1 MSKLYLGID
10 VGSVSANTVILNDQ
24 GKVLEEHYT
33 RIKGQPLK
41 TVQKILEEILTRI
54 PPERFHSISFTG
66 TGGKLLSEIL
76 EGHFVNEIIA
86 QAKAVQHFYPEIRT
100 IIDIGGEDSKLI
112 FVEEENGH
120 YKISDFSMNTL
131 CAAGTGSFLD
141 QQASRLGFTI
151 EEFGEIALKSENPPR
166 IAGRCSVFAKSDMI
180 HLQQIA
186 TPDYDI
192 VAGLCYAL
200 ARNFKSNI
208 GKGKTF
214 LKPVSFQGG
223 VAANV
228 GMRKAFQ
235 DVLELSDGDLIIP
248 KHFASMGAIGAVL
261 VTQESKHPKKTGT
274 LNLTAVKEYL
284 LHHQEK
290 EVPLQPLCLSSNHL
304 SPSPLPSPIEGEGGK
319 SDSPIKGEGEVR
331 GSPLRGEGEVR
342 GSPMQG
348 EGVGNAYPIKGEW
361 AVSDS
366 TSGGEVEKSEKIEAY
381 LGLDVGSI
389 STNLVVIDKNKRVLS
404 KRYLMT
410 AGRPIEAVRTGLQEI
425 GAEIGDRVE
434 IKGVGTTGSGR
445 YLTADFVGADL
456 VRNEITAQ
464 ATAAVY
470 IDPAVDTIFEIGG
483 QDSKYI
489 SIDNRVVVDFEMNKV
504 CAAGTGSFLEEQ
516 AEKLDISIKEEFGK
530 LALSAGEPVRMG
542 ERCTVFIESDLV
554 HHQQRGAPKDNLV
567 AGLSYSIVQN
577 YLNRVVGDRRIG
589 DRIFFQ
595 GGTAFNKG
603 VVAAFEK
610 VLGKEIIVPENH
622 DVTGAIG
629 VAILSMEERTWDHS
643 GFKGFDLSQR
653 RYEQTSF
660 ECKSCP
666 NLCLIRKVSVEGEKP
681 LFYGSRCEKYDV
693 IKRTKG
699 TNLPD
704 LFEEREKM
712 LFASYER
719 EEDLPADAPE
729 IGIPRILYLHEMMP
743 FWKAFFA
750 ELGYRVVLSDP
761 TNKELIRKGV
771 ENVVAET
778 CFPIKVSH
786 GHALNLLE
794 KGVKRIFLPSIVN
807 LKSPHP
813 EIPISTACPYAQ
825 AFPYAVHSSIDF
837 KKDDVQ
843 VLQPI
848 FHFRFGRDHLEK
860 ELVEFGKT
868 LRRGS
873 KQVKRALGKAERFQA
888 KFYQSLLN
896 RGKEILNQIDPDEKA
911 MVIIGRPYNSCDP
924 GVNLEMPKKLK
935 DLGVLAIPMDFLP
948 LDSVKPT
955 KEIQEMYWRYGQKI
969 LSAGKIINE
978 DPRLYAV
985 YITNFGC
992 GPDSFINHFYRDL
1005 SKGKPHL
1012 QLEIDEHSADA
1023 GAITRCE
1030 AFLDSLKNAKKTK
1043 PNGLEKEKP
1052 TTDRTKKIYIPYMY
1066 DAAYAVA
1073 AAFHAC
1079 GVEAEVIPESNEET
1093 LYWGRKLT
1101 SGKECYPCILTTGDM
1116 VKTVKDPNFDHE
1128 KAAFFMPS
1136 GNGPC
1141 RFGQY
1146 HRFHRLVLDD
1156 LGFHHVPIYA
1166 PNQDETLYND
1176 LGIMG
1181 SQFSRLAWQGIVAVD
1196 LLMKKLLETRPYE
1209 KEKGRGNQIYAESL
1223 NRVCEAIRTGNDLR
1237 EVLHRSLESFAKVE
1251 VESPGTKPLIGIVG
1265 EIYVRLN
1272 RFSNEEV
1279 VRKIEQFG
1287 GEAWMAPMTEWV
1299 LYVNTISKKRSL
1311 QKKSFSNLLK
1321 VFLTDYYQKKDEHHL
1336 EKVFKHHLRNFGE
1349 PKTRAIF
1356 KRAKPYIDSSF
1367 EGEAI
1372 LSIGKSIDFA
1382 KRGASGIIN
1391 IMPFTCMPGT
1401 IVSALLKRYQE
1412 EHNNIPILNMAYDGQ
1427 EQTNT
1432 LTRLEAF
1439 MHQAREFQI
1448 RKSKKI

>member
-1 MSKLYLGID
+1 MKSLYLGID
-10 VGSVSANTVILNDQ
+10 VGSVSANTVILDEHWD
-24 GKVLEEHYT
+24 VLEEHYT
-33 RIKGQPLK
+33 RIKGQPLQ
-41 TVQKILEEILTRI
+41 TVQKVLEKVLKRI
-54 PPERFHSISFTG
+54 PLEQFHSISFTG
-66 TGGKLLSEIL
+66 TGGKLLSEL
-76 EGHFVNEIIA
+76 LGGHFINEIIA
-86 QAKAVQHFYPEIRT
+86 QAKAVQSFYPKVRT
-100 IIDIGGEDSKLI
+100 IIDMGGEDSKLI
-112 FVEEENGH
+112 LIEEEEGRF
-120 YKISDFSMNTL
+120 KISDFSMNTL

-141 QQASRLGFTI
+141 QQASRLGLSI
-151 EEFGEIALKSENPPR
+151 EEFGQLALKSTNPPR
-166 IAGRCSVFAKSDMI
+166 IAGRCSVFAKTDMI

-214 LKPVSFQGG
+214 VKPVSFQGG

-228 GMRKAFQ
+228 GMQKAFL
-235 DVLELSDGDLIIP
+235 DVLELSDGELIIP
-248 KHFASMGAIGAVL
+248 KHFASMGAIGAIL
-261 VTQESKHPKKTGT
+261 VAQE
-274 LNLTAVKEYL
+274 
-284 LHHQEK
+284 EK
-290 EVPLQPLCLSSNHL
+290 ENKGEWIGLSRLHQYLRDHREELASLKRLSLSSRHL
-304 SPSPLPSPIEGEGGK
+304 VLPRPSPFN
-319 SDSPIKGEGEVR
+319 GEGEE
-331 GSPLRGEGEVR
+331 SEGL
-342 GSPMQG
+342 G
-348 EGVGNAYPIKGEW
+348 K
-361 AVSDS
+361 
-366 TSGGEVEKSEKIEAY
+366 KKIEAY

-389 STNLVVIDKNKRVLS
+389 STNLVVIDQEKRVLA

-410 AGRPIEAVRTGLQEI
+410 AGRPIEAVRIGLQEI
-425 GAEIGDRVE
+425 GEEIGDQVE

-464 ATAAVY
+464 ATAAIY
-470 IDPAVDTIFEIGG
+470 IDPKVDTIFEIGG

-489 SIDNRVVVDFEMNKV
+489 SVDNGVVVDFEMNKV

-516 AEKLDISIKEEFGK
+516 AEKLDVSIKEEFGS
-530 LALSAGEPVRMG
+530 LALSAEEPVRMG

-554 HHQQRGAPKDNLV
+554 HHQQRGAQKDDLI

-589 DRIFFQ
+589 NRIFFQ
-595 GGTAFNKG
+595 GGTAFNRG

-610 VLGKEIIVPENH
+610 VLDKDIIVPENH

-629 VAILSMEERTWDHS
+629 VAILAMEERTWEQS

-660 ECKSCP
+660 ECKGCP

-699 TNLPD
+699 SAIPD
-704 LFEEREKM
+704 LFEEREKI
-712 LFASYER
+712 LFAPYEG
-719 EEDLPADAPE
+719 EERLPSHAQE
-729 IGIPRILYLHEMMP
+729 IGIPRILYFHEMFP
-743 FWKAFFA
+743 FWKAFFT
-750 ELGYRVVLSDP
+750 ELGYRVILSDV

-786 GHALNLLE
+786 GHVLNLLE

-807 LKSPHP
+807 LKSSHP
-813 EIPISTACPYAQ
+813 EIPNSSACPYAQ
-825 AFPYAVHSSIDF
+825 SFPYAVPSSIDF
-837 KKDDVQ
+837 KKSNVK

-848 FHFRFGRDHLEK
+848 LHFGFGREYLEK
-860 ELVEFGKT
+860 ELVGFAKS
-868 LRRGS
+868 LQRGS
-873 KQVKRALGKAERFQA
+873 KQVKKAIEKAERFQA
-888 KFYQSLLN
+888 LFNQSMLN
-896 RGKEILNQIDPDEKA
+896 RGKEVLDQVGVNGKI
-911 MVIIGRPYNSCDP
+911 MVIVGRPYNSCDS
-924 GVNLEMPKKLK
+924 GVNLEIPKKLR
-935 DLGVLAIPMDFLP
+935 DLGVLSIPMDFLP
-948 LDSVKPT
+948 LESVAPS
-955 KEIQEMYWRYGQKI
+955 KEIREMYWRYGQRI
-969 LSAGKIINE
+969 LAAGMIIKE
-978 DPRLYAV
+978 DPRLYGV

-992 GPDSFINHFYRDL
+992 GPDSFISHFFRDL
-1005 SKGKPHL
+1005 SKGKPYL

-1030 AFLDSLKNAKKTK
+1030 AFLDSLKNVEVKESFPSKTERAK
-1043 PNGLEKEKP
+1043 
-1052 TTDRTKKIYIPYMY
+1052 TDRTKKIYIPYMC
-1066 DAAYAVA
+1066 DHSFPVA
-1073 AAFHAC
+1073 AAFKAC
-1079 GVEAEVIPESNEET
+1079 GVEAEVFPESDEET

-1116 VKTVKDPNFDHE
+1116 VKLVKDPNFDHQR
-1128 KAAFFMPS
+1128 AAFFMPS

-1156 LGFHHVPIYA
+1156 LGFHHVPIYS
-1166 PNQDETLYND
+1166 PNQDETLYSD

-1181 SQFSRLAWQGIVAVD
+1181 SKFTRLGWQGIVAVD

-1209 KEKGRGNQIYAESL
+1209 KEKGKTDQVYQKSLKRISEVILQGENLEESL
-1223 NRVCEAIRTGNDLR
+1223 QRSIEDFNEI
-1237 EVLHRSLESFAKVE
+1237 EVNGL
-1251 VESPGTKPLIGIVG
+1251 GTKPLIGIVG
-1265 EIYVRLN
+1265 EIFVRLN
-1272 RFSNEEV
+1272 RFANEDV
-1279 VRKIEQFG
+1279 IRKIEQFG
-1287 GEAWMAPMTEWV
+1287 GEAWIAPLTEWI
-1299 LYVNTISKKRSL
+1299 LYVNTIAKQRSL
-1311 QKKSFSNLLK
+1311 KNKSFSNLLK

-1336 EKVFKHHLRNFGE
+1336 EKIFKGQLKNFGE
-1349 PKTRAIF
+1349 PKTRSIF
-1356 KRAKPYIDSSF
+1356 RRAKPYLDSSF

-1372 LSIGKSIDFA
+1372 LSVGKTIDFA
-1382 KRGASGIIN
+1382 KRGASGIVN

-1401 IVSALLKRYQE
+1401 IVSTILKRYQE
-1412 EHNNIPILNMAYDGQ
+1412 ENNNIPILNMAYDGQ

-1439 MHQAREFQI
+1439 MYQAKGFQN
-1448 RKSKKI
+1448 RRNSRA

>member
-1 MSKLYLGID
+1 MERLYLGID
-10 VGSVSANTVILNDQ
+10 IGSVSANTVILNDREE
-24 GKVLEEHYT
+24 VLEEHYD
-33 RIKGQPLK
+33 RLKGQPLQ
-41 TVQKILEEILTRI
+41 TVQRILEEILRRI
-54 PPERFHSISFTG
+54 PAEQFYSVSFTG
-66 TGGKLLSEIL
+66 IGGKLASELLGGNFI
-76 EGHFVNEIIA
+76 NEIIA
-86 QAKAVQHFYPEIRT
+86 QAKAVQKLYPQVRT

-112 FVEEENGH
+112 FLEEEDGRL
-120 YKISDFSMNTL
+120 KISDFSMNTL

-141 QQASRLGFTI
+141 QQASRLGLTI
-151 EEFGEIALKSENPPR
+151 EEFGELALKSKNPPR

-214 LKPVSFQGG
+214 VKPVIFQGG

-228 GMRKAFQ
+228 GMRKAFM
-235 DVLELSDGDLIIP
+235 DVLELSEGDLIIP
-248 KHFASMGAIGAVL
+248 QYFASMGAIGAVL
-261 VTQESKHPKKTGT
+261 VSRENKESKT
-274 LNLTAVKEYL
+274 LKRLDLTHLKDYL
-284 LHHQEK
+284 ARYQEK
-290 EVPLQPLCLSSNHL
+290 EKPLPPLSL
-304 SPSPLPSPIEGEGGK
+304 SPHHL
-319 SDSPIKGEGEVR
+319 
-331 GSPLRGEGEVR
+331 GSPHRHSNPGCHPETPKVD
-342 GSPMQG
+342 P
-348 EGVGNAYPIKGEW
+348 P
-361 AVSDS
+361 
-366 TSGGEVEKSEKIEAY
+366 SGEKIEAY

-410 AGRPIEAVRTGLQEI
+410 AGRPIEAIRKGLQEI
-425 GAEIGDRVE
+425 GEEIGDRVE

-464 ATAAVY
+464 ATAAIH
-470 IDPAVDTIFEIGG
+470 IDPKVDTIFEIGG

-489 SIDNRVVVDFEMNKV
+489 SIDNGVVVDFEMNKV

-516 AEKLDISIKEEFGK
+516 AEKLDISIKEEFGA
-530 LALSAGEPVRMG
+530 LALSAKEPVRMG

-554 HHQQRGAPKDNLV
+554 HHQQRGAEKDDLV

-610 VLGKEIIVPENH
+610 VLGKPIIVPPDH

-629 VAILSMEERTWDHS
+629 VAILAMEERTWERS
-643 GFKGFDLSQR
+643 SFKGFDLSRR

-660 ECKSCP
+660 ECKGCA
-666 NLCLIRKVSVEGEKP
+666 NYCLIRKVSVEGEKP

-699 TNLPD
+699 SNLPD
-704 LFEEREKM
+704 LFQERERM
-712 LFASYER
+712 LFAPYEG
-719 EEDLPADAPE
+719 EETLPPDAPE
-729 IGIPRILYLHEMMP
+729 MGIPRILFLHELFP
-743 FWKAFFA
+743 FWKAFFT

-771 ENVVAET
+771 ENVVSET

-786 GHALNLLE
+786 GHILNLLE
-794 KGVKRIFLPSIVN
+794 KGVKRVFLPSIIN
-807 LKSPHP
+807 LKSSHP
-813 EIPISTACPYAQ
+813 EIPTNTACPYAQ
-825 AFPYAVHSSIDF
+825 ALPYAVHSSIDF
-837 KKDDVQ
+837 KKNGVE

-848 FHFRFGRDHLEK
+848 FHFGFGRETLEK
-860 ELVEFGKT
+860 ELIRFGKA
-868 LRRGS
+868 LRRDA
-873 KQVKRALGKAERFQA
+873 KQVGRALEKAERFQA
-888 KFYQSLLN
+888 LFYQSLLN
-896 RGKEILNQIDPDEKA
+896 RGKEILEQIRPDEKA
-911 MVIIGRPYNSCDP
+911 MVIVGRPYNSCDS
-924 GVNLEMPKKLK
+924 GVNLDIPKKLR
-935 DLGVLAIPMDFLP
+935 DLGVLPIPMDFLP

-955 KEIQEMYWRYGQKI
+955 SEIREMYWRYGQKI
-969 LSAGKIINE
+969 LSAGMIIND

-992 GPDSFINHFYRDL
+992 GPDSFISHFFREL
-1005 SKGKPHL
+1005 SKEKPYL

-1030 AFLDSLKNAKKTK
+1030 AFLDSLKNVRLKRVPLVEKTRPK
-1043 PNGLEKEKP
+1043 
-1052 TTDRTKKIYIPYMY
+1052 TDRTKKIYIPYMC
-1066 DAAYAVA
+1066 DHSFAVA
-1073 AAFHAC
+1073 AAFQAC
-1079 GVEAEVIPESNEET
+1079 GVEAEVFPESDEET
-1093 LYWGRKLT
+1093 LYWGRKFT

-1116 VKTVKDPNFDHE
+1116 VKLLKDPNFDHE
-1128 KAAFFMPS
+1128 RAAFFMPS

-1146 HRFHRLVLDD
+1146 HRFHRLVLDQ
-1156 LGFHHVPIYA
+1156 LGFKHVPIYS
-1166 PNQDETLYND
+1166 PNQDETLYSD

-1181 SQFSRLAWQGIVAVD
+1181 SQFTRLGWQGIVAVD
-1196 LLMKKLLETRPYE
+1196 LLMKKVLETRPYE
-1209 KEKGRGNQIYAESL
+1209 KRKGETDEIYQKSLDRVCKAIREGGDLEEALKESL
-1223 NRVCEAIRTGNDLR
+1223 KDFIQI
-1237 EVLHRSLESFAKVE
+1237 EVDGVGER
-1251 VESPGTKPLIGIVG
+1251 PLIGIVG
-1265 EIYVRLN
+1265 EIFVRLN
-1272 RFSNEEV
+1272 RFANENV
-1279 VRKIEQFG
+1279 IRKIEQFG
-1287 GEAWMAPMTEWV
+1287 GEAWIAPLTEWIF
-1299 LYVNTISKKRSL
+1299 YVNTISKERSL
-1311 QKKSFSNLLK
+1311 RKKSFSNLLR
-1321 VFLTDYYQKKDEHHL
+1321 VFLTDYYQKKDEHRL
-1336 EKVFKHHLRNFGE
+1336 EKIFKGSLRNFGE
-1349 PKTRAIF
+1349 PKTKVLF
-1356 KRAKPYIDSSF
+1356 KKAKPYLDYSF

-1372 LSIGKSIDFA
+1372 LSIGKTIDFA
-1382 KRGASGIIN
+1382 KRGVSGIVN

-1401 IVSALLKRYQE
+1401 IVSTIMKRYRE
-1412 EHNNIPILNMAYDGQ
+1412 ENNNIPILNMAYDGQ

-1439 MHQAREFQI
+1439 MHQAKEFQK
-1448 RKSKKI
+1448 RRVKIL

>member
-1 MSKLYLGID
+1 MKSLYLGID
-10 VGSVSANTVILNDQ
+10 VGSVSANTVILDDHRN
-24 GKVLEEHYT
+24 VLEEHYT
-33 RIKGQPLK
+33 RIKGQPLQ
-41 TVQKILEEILTRI
+41 TVQRVLEEILRRI
-54 PPERFHSISFTG
+54 PLEQFHSISFTG
-66 TGGKLLSEIL
+66 TGGKLLSELLGGNFI
-76 EGHFVNEIIA
+76 NEIIA
-86 QAKAVQHFYPEIRT
+86 QAKAVQYFYPQVRT

-112 FVEEENGH
+112 LIEEEGGRS
-120 YKISDFSMNTL
+120 KISDFSMNTL

-141 QQASRLGFTI
+141 QQASRLGLTI
-151 EEFGEIALKSENPPR
+151 EEFGQLALKSTTPPR

-186 TPDYDI
+186 TPDHDI

-208 GKGKTF
+208 GKGKVF
-214 LKPVSFQGG
+214 VKPVSFQGG

-228 GMRKAFQ
+228 GMRKAFMG
-235 DVLELSDGDLIIP
+235 VLELSDGELIVP
-248 KHFASMGAIGAVL
+248 EHFTSMGAIGAIL
-261 VTQESKHPKKTGT
+261 VAQEDKESKQGWNGLSRLHQ
-274 LNLTAVKEYL
+274 YL
-284 LHHQEK
+284 QNHRDEQA
-290 EVPLQPLCLSSNHL
+290 PLQSLSL
-304 SPSPLPSPIEGEGGK
+304 SPHHLASPPSSPFDGERNEALSLEGE
-319 SDSPIKGEGEVR
+319 R
-331 GSPLRGEGEVR
+331 
-342 GSPMQG
+342 
-348 EGVGNAYPIKGEW
+348 
-361 AVSDS
+361 
-366 TSGGEVEKSEKIEAY
+366 IEAY

-389 STNLVVIDKNKRVLS
+389 STNLVVIDREKRVLA

-410 AGRPIEAVRTGLQEI
+410 AGRPIEAVRIGLQEI
-425 GAEIGDRVE
+425 GEEIGDRVE

-464 ATAAVY
+464 ATAAIY
-470 IDPAVDTIFEIGG
+470 IDPGVDTIFEIGG

-489 SIDNRVVVDFEMNKV
+489 SIDNGVVVDFEMNKV

-516 AEKLDISIKEEFGK
+516 AEKLDISIKEEFGR
-530 LALSAGEPVRMG
+530 LALSAGKPVRMG

-554 HHQQRGAPKDNLV
+554 HHQQRGAKKDDLI

-589 DRIFFQ
+589 NRIFFQ

-610 VLGKEIIVPENH
+610 VLDKVIIVPENH

-629 VAILSMEERTWDHS
+629 VAILAREERTWEKS

-660 ECKSCP
+660 ECKGCP

-699 TNLPD
+699 SAIPD

-712 LFASYER
+712 LSAPYEG
-719 EEDLPADAPE
+719 EEKLPAHAPE
-729 IGIPRILYLHEMMP
+729 IGIPRILYFHEMFP
-743 FWKAFFA
+743 FWKAFFT
-750 ELGYRVVLSDP
+750 ELGYRVVLSDV

-786 GHALNLLE
+786 GHVLNLLE

-807 LKSPHP
+807 LKTPHP
-813 EIPISTACPYAQ
+813 EIPNSAACPYAQ
-825 AFPYAVHSSIDF
+825 SFPYAVPSSIDF
-837 KKDDVQ
+837 KKNDVKM
-843 VLQPI
+843 LQPI
-848 FHFRFGRDHLEK
+848 LHFGFGKENLEK
-860 ELVEFGKT
+860 ELVKFGKS
-868 LRRGS
+868 LHRGP
-873 KQVKRALGKAERFQA
+873 KRAKKALEKAERFQA
-888 KFYQSLLN
+888 LFYQSMLN
-896 RGKEILNQIDPDEKA
+896 RGREVLNQAGPNDKV
-911 MVIIGRPYNSCDP
+911 MVIVGRPYNSCDS
-924 GVNLEMPKKLK
+924 GVNLEIPKKLR
-935 DLGVLAIPMDFLP
+935 DLGVLPIPMDFLP
-948 LDSVKPT
+948 LESVAPT
-955 KEIQEMYWRYGQKI
+955 EEIREMYWRYGQRI
-969 LSAGKIINE
+969 LAAGKIIKE

-992 GPDSFINHFYRDL
+992 GPDSFISHFFRDL
-1005 SKGKPHL
+1005 SKGKPYL

-1030 AFLDSLKNAKKTK
+1030 AFLDSLKNVEAKKIPSLK
-1043 PNGLEKEKP
+1043 REKAK
-1052 TTDRTKKIYIPYMY
+1052 TDRTKKIYIPYMC
-1066 DAAYAVA
+1066 DHSFPVA
-1073 AAFHAC
+1073 AAFRAC
-1079 GVEAEVIPESNEET
+1079 GVDADVFPESDEET

-1116 VKTVKDPNFDHE
+1116 VKLVKDPNFDHE
-1128 KAAFFMPS
+1128 RAAFFMPS

-1156 LGFHHVPIYA
+1156 LGFHHVPVYS
-1166 PNQDETLYND
+1166 PNQDETLYRD

-1181 SQFSRLAWQGIVAVD
+1181 SQFTRLGWQGIVAVD

-1209 KEKGRGNQIYAESL
+1209 KEKGKTDQVYQRSLKRICETILEGGDLTETLYKSIEDFNQI
-1223 NRVCEAIRTGNDLR
+1223 
-1237 EVLHRSLESFAKVE
+1237 E
-1251 VESPGTKPLIGIVG
+1251 VEGLGTKPLIGIVG
-1265 EIYVRLN
+1265 EIFVRLN
-1272 RFSNEEV
+1272 RFANENA

-1287 GEAWMAPMTEWV
+1287 GEAWIAPLTEWI
-1299 LYVNTISKKRSL
+1299 LYVNTIAKKRSL
-1311 QKKSFSNLLK
+1311 KKKSFSNLLK

-1336 EKVFKHHLRNFGE
+1336 EKIFKGHLRKIGE
-1349 PKTRAIF
+1349 PKTQSIF
-1356 KRAKPYIDSSF
+1356 KKAKPYIDSSF

-1372 LSIGKSIDFA
+1372 LSVGKTIDFS
-1382 KRGASGIIN
+1382 KRGASGIVN

-1401 IVSALLKRYQE
+1401 IVSTLLKRYRE
-1412 EHNNIPILNMAYDGQ
+1412 ENNNIPILNMTYDGQ

-1439 MHQAREFQI
+1439 MYQAKEFQT
-1448 RKSKKI
+1448 RKNKTA

>member
-1 MSKLYLGID
+1 MKSLYLGID
-10 VGSVSANTVILNDQ
+10 VGSVSTNTILMDNDRN
-24 GKVLEEHYT
+24 VLEEHYT
-33 RIKGQPLK
+33 RIKGQPLQ
-41 TVQKILEEILTRI
+41 TVQKVLEEILRRI
-54 PPERFHSISFTG
+54 SHEQFHSVSFTG
-66 TGGKLLSEIL
+66 TGGKLLADL
-76 EGHFVNEIIA
+76 LGGHFINEIIA
-86 QAKAVQHFYPEIRT
+86 QARAIQYFYPQVRT

-112 FVEEENGH
+112 LIEEEERRF
-120 YKISDFSMNTL
+120 KISDFSMNTL

-141 QQASRLGFTI
+141 QQASRLGLTI
-151 EEFGEIALKSENPPR
+151 EEFGQLALKSTNPPR

-208 GKGKTF
+208 GKGKKF
-214 LKPVSFQGG
+214 VKPISFQGG
-223 VAANV
+223 VAANA
-228 GMRKAFQ
+228 GMQKAFL
-235 DVLELSDGDLIIP
+235 DVLEVSDGELIVP
-248 KHFASMGAIGAVL
+248 NHFASMGAIGAVL
-261 VTQESKHPKKTGT
+261 VALEDKKSKKEWLG
-274 LNLTAVKEYL
+274 LNRLNQYL
-284 LHHQEK
+284 KDHRDEQASLK
-290 EVPLQPLCLSSNHL
+290 PLSL
-304 SPSPLPSPIEGEGGK
+304 SPHHLIRRGQISLPS
-319 SDSPIKGEGEVR
+319 
-331 GSPLRGEGEVR
+331 
-342 GSPMQG
+342 Q
-348 EGVGNAYPIKGEW
+348 N
-361 AVSDS
+361 
-366 TSGGEVEKSEKIEAY
+366 SGGEKIEAY

-389 STNLVVIDKNKRVLS
+389 STNLVVIDKEKRVLA

-410 AGRPIEAVRTGLQEI
+410 AGRPIEAVRVGLQEI
-425 GAEIGDRVE
+425 GEEIGDRVE

-464 ATAAVY
+464 ATAAIH
-470 IDPAVDTIFEIGG
+470 IDPKVDTIFEIGG

-489 SIDNRVVVDFEMNKV
+489 SVDNGVVVDFEMNKV

-516 AEKLDISIKEEFGK
+516 AEKLDISIKEEFGA
-530 LALSAGEPVRMG
+530 LALSAEEPVRMG

-554 HHQQRGAPKDNLV
+554 HHQQSGAQRDDLI

-577 YLNRVVGDRRIG
+577 YLNRVVGDRRVG
-589 DRIFFQ
+589 NRIFFQ

-610 VLGKEIIVPENH
+610 VLDKEIIVPENH

-629 VAILSMEERTWDHS
+629 VALLALEEQAWERS

-653 RYEQTSF
+653 HYEQTSF
-660 ECKSCP
+660 ECKGCP

-699 TNLPD
+699 SAIPD

-712 LFASYER
+712 LLAPYEG
-719 EEDLPADAPE
+719 EEKLPPDAPE
-729 IGIPRILYLHEMMP
+729 IGIPQILNFHEMLP
-743 FWKAFFA
+743 FWKAFFS
-750 ELGYRVVLSDP
+750 ELGYRVILSDV

-771 ENVVAET
+771 ENVVSET

-786 GHALNLLE
+786 GHVLNLLE

-807 LKSPHP
+807 LKPSHL
-813 EIPISTACPYAQ
+813 EIPNSSACPYAQ
-825 AFPYAVHSSIDF
+825 SFPYAAPSSIDF
-837 KKDDVQ
+837 KKAHAK

-848 FHFRFGRDHLEK
+848 LHFGEGRDYLEK
-860 ELVEFGKT
+860 ELVDFG
-868 LRRGS
+868 RS
-873 KQVKRALGKAERFQA
+873 LGCKPKGIKKAYEKAERFQA
-888 KFYQSLLN
+888 GFYQSLLN
-896 RGKEILNQIDPDEKA
+896 RGKQALDRIGPNEKV
-911 MVIIGRPYNSCDP
+911 MVIVGRPYNSCDS
-924 GVNLEMPKKLK
+924 GVNLEMPKKLR

-948 LDSVKPT
+948 LESVPAT
-955 KEIQEMYWRYGQKI
+955 EEIKEMYWRYGQRI
-969 LSAGKIINE
+969 LAAGKIIKD

-992 GPDSFINHFYRDL
+992 GPDSFINHFFRDL
-1005 SKGKPHL
+1005 SKGKPYL

-1030 AFLDSLKNAKKTK
+1030 AFLDSLKNVKAEKAIALKREKAK
-1043 PNGLEKEKP
+1043 
-1052 TTDRTKKIYIPYMY
+1052 TDRTKKIYIPYMC
-1066 DAAYAVA
+1066 DHSFAVA
-1073 AAFHAC
+1073 AAFQAC
-1079 GVEAEVIPESNEET
+1079 GVDADVFPESDEET

-1116 VKTVKDPNFDHE
+1116 VKLVKDPNFDHQR
-1128 KAAFFMPS
+1128 AAFFMPS

-1156 LGFHHVPIYA
+1156 LGFNQVPIYS
-1166 PNQDETLYND
+1166 PNQDETLYSD

-1181 SQFSRLAWQGIVAVD
+1181 SQFTRLGWQGIVAVD

-1209 KEKGRGNQIYAESL
+1209 KEKGKSDQTYQASL
-1223 NRVCEAIRTGNDLR
+1223 KKVCKAIQQKGDLEETLR
-1237 EVLHRSLESFAKVE
+1237 EGLEDFKQIE
-1251 VESPGTKPLIGIVG
+1251 VEKLGTKPLIGIVG
-1265 EIYVRLN
+1265 EIFVRLN
-1272 RFSNEEV
+1272 RFANEDV
-1279 VRKIEQFG
+1279 IRKIEQFG
-1287 GEAWMAPMTEWV
+1287 GEAWIAPLTEWI

-1311 QKKSFSNLLK
+1311 RKKSFSNLLK
-1321 VFLTDYYQKKDEHHL
+1321 VFLTDYYQKKDEHAL
-1336 EKVFKHHLRNFGE
+1336 EKVFKYQLRHAGE
-1349 PKTRAIF
+1349 PNTKSIF
-1356 KRAKPYIDSSF
+1356 KKAKPYLDPSF
-1367 EGEAI
+1367 EGEAV
-1372 LSIGKSIDFA
+1372 LSMGKTIDFA
-1382 KRGASGIIN
+1382 KRGASGVVN

-1401 IVSALLKRYQE
+1401 IVSTLLKRYQE
-1412 EHNNIPILNMAYDGQ
+1412 ENSNIPILNMAYDGQ

-1439 MHQAREFQI
+1439 MYQAKEFQS
-1448 RKSKKI
+1448 RKNNIT

>member
-1 MSKLYLGID
+1 MKKIYLGID
-10 VGSVSANTVILNDQ
+10 VGSVSANTVILN
-24 GKVLEEHYT
+24 GRGEVLEEHYT

-41 TVQKILEEILTRI
+41 AVQRVLEEILSRI
-54 PPERFHSISFTG
+54 PPEQFHSLSFTG
-66 TGGKLLSEIL
+66 TGGKLLSEL
-76 EGHFVNEIIA
+76 LDGHFVNEIIA
-86 QAKAVQHFYPEIRT
+86 QAKAIQQFYPEIRT

-112 FVEEENGH
+112 FIEEENGH
-120 YKISDFSMNTL
+120 FKIGDFSMNTL

-141 QQASRLGFTI
+141 QQASRLGLTI
-151 EEFGEIALKSENPPR
+151 EEFGELALKSQNPPR

-192 VAGLCYAL
+192 VAGLCFAL

-208 GKGKTF
+208 GKGKMF
-214 LKPVSFQGG
+214 VKPISFQGG

-235 DVLELSDGDLIIP
+235 DVLELSDGELIVP

-261 VTQESKHPKKTGT
+261 VTLESERSKRAGT
-274 LNLTAVKEYL
+274 LNLTPLRDYL
-284 LHHQEK
+284 QHHQEK
-290 EVPLQPLCLSSNHL
+290 EVPLAPLCLSSNHV
-304 SPSPLPSPIEGEGGK
+304 SPPTRPERLCPQSVHGST
-319 SDSPIKGEGEVR
+319 
-331 GSPLRGEGEVR
+331 GSPRTDHETLEINCVAVRPERVEGRMATSDTVSER
-342 GSPMQG
+342 
-348 EGVGNAYPIKGEW
+348 EGN
-361 AVSDS
+361 
-366 TSGGEVEKSEKIEAY
+366 KIEAY

-389 STNLVVIDKNKRVLS
+389 STNLVLIDNNKKVLS
-404 KRYLMT
+404 RRYLMT
-410 AGRPIEAVRTGLQEI
+410 AGRPIEAVRIGLQEI
-425 GAEIGDRVE
+425 GEEIGDRVE

-464 ATAAVY
+464 ATAAVH

-489 SIDNRVVVDFEMNKV
+489 SLDNRVVVDFEMNKV

-516 AEKLDISIKEEFGK
+516 AEKLDISIKEEFGN

-603 VVAAFEK
+603 VVAAFEG
-610 VLGKEIIVPENH
+610 VLKKEIIVPENH

-629 VAILSMEERTWDHS
+629 VAILAKEERTWERS

-660 ECKSCP
+660 ECKGCP
-666 NLCLIRKVSVEGEKP
+666 NLCLIRKVNVESEKP

-699 TNLPD
+699 SDLPD
-704 LFEEREKM
+704 LFEERERM

-750 ELGYRVVLSDP
+750 ELGYRAVLSDA

-778 CFPIKVSH
+778 CYPIKVSH
-786 GHALNLLE
+786 GHVLNLLE

-813 EIPISTACPYAQ
+813 EILISVACPYAQ
-825 AFPYAVHSSIDF
+825 AFPYAAHSSIDF
-837 KKDDVQ
+837 KKDHVE
-843 VLQPI
+843 VLQPV

-860 ELVEFGKT
+860 ELIDFGKS
-868 LRRGS
+868 LHRGS
-873 KQVKRALGKAERFQA
+873 KQVKRAFVKAERFQA
-888 KFYQSLLN
+888 LFYQSLLN
-896 RGKEILNQIDPDEKA
+896 RGKEILNGIGPDEKV
-911 MVIIGRPYNSCDP
+911 MVIVGRPYNSCDP
-924 GVNLEMPKKLK
+924 GVNLEIPKKLR
-935 DLGVLAIPMDFLP
+935 DMGVLAIPMDFLP

-955 KEIQEMYWRYGQKI
+955 EDIQEMYWRYGQKI

-992 GPDSFINHFYRDL
+992 GPDSFIIHFYRDL
-1005 SKGKPHL
+1005 SKGKPYL

-1030 AFLDSLKNAKKTK
+1030 AFLDSLKNVKLTKTVSPK
-1043 PNGLEKEKP
+1043 RQKLI
-1052 TTDRTKKIYIPYMY
+1052 TDRTKKIYIPYMY
-1066 DAAYAVA
+1066 DGAFAVK
-1073 AAFHAC
+1073 AAFEAC
-1079 GVEAEVIPESNEET
+1079 GVEAEVFPESDEET

-1116 VKTVKDPNFDHE
+1116 VKTVKAPNFDHE
-1128 KAAFFMPS
+1128 RAAFFMPS

-1156 LGFHHVPIYA
+1156 LGFQHVPVYA

-1181 SQFSRLAWQGIVAVD
+1181 SQFARLAWQGIVAVD

-1209 KEKGRGNQIYAESL
+1209 KEKGKADRIYEESL
-1223 NRVCEAIRTGNDLR
+1223 NRVCEAIQKGTDLKEALR
-1237 EVLHRSLESFAKVE
+1237 QSLEAFDRVE
-1251 VESPGTKPLIGIVG
+1251 VYGPGTKPLIGIVG
-1265 EIYVRLN
+1265 EVYVRLN
-1272 RFSNEEV
+1272 RFSNEDV
-1279 VRKIEQFG
+1279 IRKIEQFG
-1287 GEAWMAPMTEWV
+1287 GEAWMAPMTEWI
-1299 LYVNTISKKRSL
+1299 LYVNTISKRRSL
-1311 QKKSFSNLLK
+1311 RKKSFSNLLK
-1321 VFLTDYYQKKDEHHL
+1321 VYLTDYYQKKDEHHL
-1336 EKVFKHHLRNFGE
+1336 EKVFKGQLRNFGE
-1349 PKTRAIF
+1349 PKTRSILKKA
-1356 KRAKPYIDSSF
+1356 RPYIDSTF

-1382 KRGASGIIN
+1382 KRGASGIVN

-1401 IVSALLKRYQE
+1401 IVSALLKRYRE
-1412 EHNNIPILNMAYDGQ
+1412 ENNNIPILNMAYDGQ

-1439 MHQAREFQI
+1439 MHQAKGFQN
-1448 RKSKKI
+1448 RKNKKI